1 MLTQSI
7 AALLLLGTGITPT
20 PGPNKILAADVQ
32 LAWTD
37 STHSNV
43 SITWSEAK
51 AAPNV
56 IVLERDGFDDL
67 LVGQTAVD
75 VPNELVLPATAL
87 QASPDPGEVAR
98 IRISEPTGEEARSV
112 GFDRYVRGD
121 RDPDLSF
128 AADGAVRWT
137 LPPEAG
143 QDTTPHDP
151 LDLDEP
157 TRYVPRLVLDELPH
171 AETDCSEVA
180 LPTTTVPTGV
190 IANRHKPYELL
201 MSVVNEWRSAGSFS
215 GWSHLTTTALT
226 NTAPASTAFGTPVVF
241 SGAVTARYIFLSG
254 HPPQC
259 RETGGASGSGVLVVL
274 RARNTGTSAWYEV
287 TRTRTDATGKYSF
300 SVRNPGAREYRAT
313 IPNTAAANTATY
325 GSSTASRPV
334 KATTRVMSAKFIT
347 PSIKLGARPQAY
359 LWVDPAGTQRA
370 ALQFKNPNGV
380 WQGLTYKSL
389 YAGRGLVTFGWS
401 RRGATKFRW
410 WVPGSTTST
419 GLKIDPVYSGVF
431 TLTVT

>member
-7 AALLLLGTGITPT
+7 AALLLLGTGITPS

-32 LAWTD
+32 LAWAD
-37 STHSNV
+37 STHTNV
-43 SITWSEAK
+43 RVTWSEAK

-56 IVLERDGFDDL
+56 IVLEREGSDDL
-67 LVGQTAVD
+67 QLGQTAVD
-75 VPNELVLPATAL
+75 APNALVIPTTSL
-87 QASPDPGEVAR
+87 QSSPDPGEVDR

-121 RDPDLSF
+121 RDPELSF
-128 AADGAVRWT
+128 TPDGSVRWT

-143 QDTTPHDP
+143 PDGTPNDP
-151 LDLDEP
+151 LDLDQP
-157 TRYVPRLVLDELPH
+157 TRYVPRLDLDELPH
-171 AETDCSEVA
+171 TNMDCGEVV
-180 LPTTTVPTGV
+180 LPTTTVPSGV
-190 IANRHKPYELL
+190 IANRHKPYDLVL
-201 MSVVNEWRSAGSFS
+201 SVINEWRPSGGFN

-226 NTAPASTAFGTPVVF
+226 IAASASTAFGTPVAF
-241 SGAVTARYIFLSG
+241 SGTVTGRYIYQSG
-254 HPPQC
+254 HPPACQDVG
-259 RETGGASGSGVLVVL
+259 EPSGGVLVVL
-274 RARNTGTSAWYEV
+274 QARNTSTSAWYEV
-287 TRTRTDATGKYSF
+287 TRTQTDATGKYSF

-313 IPNTAAANTATY
+313 IPNAAGTTATY
-325 GSSTASRPV
+325 GSSTAPKAV

-347 PSIKLGARPQAY
+347 PSIKLGAKAQAY

-370 ALQFKNPNGV
+370 ALQFKNPSGV

-401 RRGATKFRW
+401 RRGATQFRW
-410 WVPGSTTST
+410 WIPGSTTST
-419 GLKIDPVYSGVF
+419 GLKVDPVYTGPF